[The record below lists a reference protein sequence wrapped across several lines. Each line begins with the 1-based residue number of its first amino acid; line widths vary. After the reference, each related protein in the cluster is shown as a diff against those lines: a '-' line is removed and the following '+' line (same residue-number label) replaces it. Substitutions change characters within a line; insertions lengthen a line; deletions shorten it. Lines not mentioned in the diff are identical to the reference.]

1 MRDLPARL
9 YARRHWA
16 GAIFLIITAFF
27 AFELR
32 NLEIATQFHDLY
44 PQNSEA
50 VRLLEKYPAFG
61 SPFTETILMKVKHGD
76 IYNPVTLSKIQ
87 EATRLIDLIPGVD
100 HNQIISIASRR
111 VRHIEAVGGGIQ
123 STNLLIG
130 AVPQSQS
137 QLADLRDRVRSTPG
151 VIGTLVS
158 FNGDAAVI
166 QATFIDHLID
176 CKVVFD
182 RTNQIISR
190 LEDSNHDLYAFG
202 QPMLTGWVYHYRRQT
217 FVMFMLGLGAMVLLL
232 ALYFRNVTGVLVPT
246 IVGCVSAI
254 WGFGLTGLVG
264 FNLDPLIVVV
274 PILLVARALSHSVQ
288 MCERYFELY
297 HERRDG
303 PWTLKTSLSSLF
315 APGVGGILCD
325 AAGIFLI
332 GLAPVPL
339 IRKLA

>member
-1 MRDLPARL
+1 MRDLPAWL

-16 GAIFLIITAFF
+16 GAAFLIITAFF
-27 AFELR
+27 AFELH

-61 SPFTETILMKVKHGD
+61 SPFTETILIKVKHGD

-111 VRHIEAVGGGIQ
+111 VRHIEAVVGGIQ

-151 VIGTLVS
+151 VTGTLVS

-176 CKVVFD
+176 YKVVFD
-182 RTNQIISR
+182 RTNQIIRR
-190 LEDSNHDLYAFG
+190 LEDSNHDVYAFG
-202 QPMLTGWVYHYRRQT
+202 QPMLADG
-217 FVMFMLGLGAMVLLL
+217 MGLPL
-232 ALYFRNVTGVLVPT
+232 
-246 IVGCVSAI
+246 SAAD
-254 WGFGLTGLVG
+254 LCDVH
-264 FNLDPLIVVV
+264 
-274 PILLVARALSHSVQ
+274 ART
-288 MCERYFELY
+288 
-297 HERRDG
+297 RRDG
-303 PWTLKTSLSSLF
+303 STAGVVLQERHRRSGPDPCRMRQCDLGFRLGRSGRFQSRPPYSRC
-315 APGVGGILCD
+315 ADSVGG
-325 AAGIFLI
+325 ARAE
-332 GLAPVPL
+332 PL
-339 IRKLA
+339 GADVRAVL